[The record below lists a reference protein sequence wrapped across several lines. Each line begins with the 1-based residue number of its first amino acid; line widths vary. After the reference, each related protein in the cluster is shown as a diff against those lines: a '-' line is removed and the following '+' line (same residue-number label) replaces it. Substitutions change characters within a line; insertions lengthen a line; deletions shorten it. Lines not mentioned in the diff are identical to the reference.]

1 MSIDLFSRSSSS
13 DPTNVGDVSW
23 MAVSDDISDAGA
35 VEGRMGSGED
45 ELGGGVM
52 GLGEDGGGWEGVEG
66 VSGVIFGRKAELIS
80 PIPTK
85 KSSART
91 IMLDICAYIG
101 RVVDCEPTR
110 YDLDEI
116 RRPLPDVGPVVDD
129 HHHGRVT
136 RKKSL

>member
-1 MSIDLFSRSSSS
+1 
-13 DPTNVGDVSW
+13 
-23 MAVSDDISDAGA
+23 MAVSDDTSDADEG
-35 VEGRMGSGED
+35 VEGVGSGED
-45 ELGGGVM
+45 EWGGEVM
-52 GLGEDGGGWEGVEG
+52 GSGEVGGGWEGTEG

-91 IMLDICAYIG
+91 IMLDICAYISG
-101 RVVDCEPTR
+101 AVDCEPTW
-110 YDLDEI
+110 YDLHEI
-116 RRPLPDVGPVVDD
+116 RRPLPDVGPVVND